1 MLKLS
6 EVLNRF
12 NLNAQVFYAG
22 DVCGTLGFDQAS
34 PLEGHMHLVRQ
45 GWVQIQG
52 ADATIHTIERP
63 SLIFMAKSLKH
74 QLRAQVDAAA
84 QVVCASIV
92 YGVGN
97 NNPLA
102 NAFPAILIL
111 PLDEDP
117 RLAFVCN
124 WLFDEAFAQLEGR
137 QLAINRLAE
146 LLVLQML
153 RHLVER
159 ACLQTGMLAGLAH
172 PQLHKALLAIH
183 SEPAHAWS
191 LAELS
196 SLSGMSRS
204 KFAEE
209 FKRVL
214 GQPPGDYLIEWRL
227 GVAQSLLRQLKPV
240 GLVAHEV
247 GYENASVLARVFRK
261 KLGLTPLE
269 WLERQRDLA

>member
-12 NLNAQVFYAG
+12 NLSAKVFYAG

-34 PLEGHMHLVRQ
+34 PLEGHMHLIKQ
-45 GWVQIQG
+45 GRLEIQSG
-52 ADATIHTIERP
+52 TAKTYTIERP
-63 SLIFMAKSLKH
+63 SLVFMARSHQH
-74 QLRAQVDAAA
+74 QLRAQVDAST

-102 NAFPAILIL
+102 NAFPALLIL
-111 PLDEDP
+111 PLEDDP

-124 WLFDEAFAQLEGR
+124 WLFEEAFAELEGR

-159 ACLQTGMLAGLAH
+159 ASLQTGMLAGLAH

-183 SEPAHAWS
+183 GEPAYAWS

-209 FKRVL
+209 FKTVL

-269 WLERQRDLA
+269 WLERQRELT